1 MITIYGS
8 SVAAVGTTEDGAE
21 WLVRIRSDDH
31 EAFRALFN
39 AYYAEL
45 RDYAIRHV
53 GTADVA
59 EEIVQEVFFMLWT
72 HRATLG
78 AVRSV
83 RGYLYGAVHHRIQN
97 ERRHDRRIRR
107 WTAAFAREAHGVGTG
122 TRPARAD
129 AAICASELSAVVQR
143 AIDALPER
151 CRLVYTFRIGH
162 GLTHAEIAEALGI
175 SVKTVEAQITKA
187 MTVLRRAIERVS

>member
-8 SVAAVGTTEDGAE
+8 SLAAVGTTEDSAE
-21 WLVRIRSDDH
+21 WLGRIRRDDH

-39 AYYAEL
+39 AYYGEL
-45 RDYAIRHV
+45 REYAARQV
-53 GTADVA
+53 GSVEVA
-59 EEIVQEVFFMLWT
+59 EEVVQEVFFMLWT
-72 HRATLG
+72 RRATLG
-78 AVRSV
+78 AVRSA

-97 ERRHDRRIRR
+97 ERRRDRSIRR
-107 WTAAFAREAHGVGTG
+107 WTAAFAREAHGAGTG
-122 TRPARAD
+122 TRPAQAD
-129 AAICASELSAVVQR
+129 AAMYASELSAVVQR

-175 SVKTVEAQITKA
+175 KVKTVEAQITKA
-187 MTVLRRAIERVS
+187 MTALQRAVDRAS